1 MRFNDYTDES
11 ALQRLKFAE
20 NRQSS
25 VMRKLLKQHTPA
37 GVFVC
42 ACVRARVS

>member
-1 MRFNDYTDES
+1 MKFNDYKDES

-25 VMRKLLKQHTPA
+25 VMSKILKQHTPA
-37 GVFVC
+37 GVCVFVC
-42 ACVRARVS
+42 VCVRVS